1 MVAGSCSNVGAQ
13 PHVLQ
18 RSELKCAKQLNMAV
32 DLETNVIAVGHETS
46 KINDQK
52 RLPWCCLPHAG
63 IASRLNFLGRQNW
76 SRPD

>member
-13 PHVLQ
+13 PHVRRDLSSNVQ
-18 RSELKCAKQLNMAV
+18 NMAV

-52 RLPWCCLPHAG
+52 SR
-63 IASRLNFLGRQNW
+63 ASQT
-76 SRPD
+76 